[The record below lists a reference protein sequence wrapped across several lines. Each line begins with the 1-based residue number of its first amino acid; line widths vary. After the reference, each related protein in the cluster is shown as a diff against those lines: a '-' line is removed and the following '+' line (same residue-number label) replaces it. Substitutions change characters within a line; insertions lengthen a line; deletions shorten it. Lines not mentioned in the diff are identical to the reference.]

1 MHYVFDT
8 PDDTFVWDVGHQA
21 YTHKILTG
29 RKDLMSTLRQKGG
42 ISGFTKR
49 SESEHDAFGAGH
61 ASTSISAALGFAHA
75 RDKNNSNHKAEL
87 QVALR
92 SLDSKNSNRDSNM
105 LTYTEALDFPEIKF
119 KSIKII
125 MDGDSVNIEGE
136 LSFHGVTNTIN
147 SIAKINMLDG
157 LEVDGTFLINLNDY
171 NIDPPTLM
179 FIRIDDII
187 KIEYF
192 ISAN

>member
-1 MHYVFDT
+1 M
-8 PDDTFVWDVGHQA
+8 
-21 YTHKILTG
+21 ILILIVLFLSLT
-29 RKDLMSTLRQKGG
+29 SAQNYEIKGAQVKYYGSHIFGDWIG
-42 ISGFTKR
+42 ISNDLNG
-49 SESEHDAFGAGH
+49 
-61 ASTSISAALGFAHA
+61 SIFY
-75 RDKNNSNHKAEL
+75 DKNNSNHKAEL

-92 SLDSKNSNRDSNM
+92 SLDSRNSNRDSNM

-125 MDGDSVNIEGE
+125 MDGDAVKIEGE

-147 SIAKINMLDG
+147 SIAKINILDG

-187 KIEYF
+187 KIEYS

>member
-1 MHYVFDT
+1 MCIFY
-8 PDDTFVWDVGHQA
+8 
-21 YTHKILTG
+21 
-29 RKDLMSTLRQKGG
+29 
-42 ISGFTKR
+42 
-49 SESEHDAFGAGH
+49 
-61 ASTSISAALGFAHA
+61 
-75 RDKNNSNHKAEL
+75 DKNNSNHKAEF

-92 SLDSKNSNRDSNM
+92 SLDSRNSNRDSNM
-105 LTYTEALDFPEIKF
+105 LTSTEALDFPEIKF
-119 KSIKII
+119 KSMKII
-125 MDGDSVNIEGE
+125 MDGDSVKIEGE

-179 FIRIDDII
+179 FIGIDDII

>member
-1 MHYVFDT
+1 
-8 PDDTFVWDVGHQA
+8 
-21 YTHKILTG
+21 
-29 RKDLMSTLRQKGG
+29 
-42 ISGFTKR
+42 
-49 SESEHDAFGAGH
+49 
-61 ASTSISAALGFAHA
+61 
-75 RDKNNSNHKAEL
+75 
-87 QVALR
+87 
-92 SLDSKNSNRDSNM
+92 
-105 LTYTEALDFPEIKF
+105 
-119 KSIKII
+119 
-125 MDGDSVNIEGE
+125 MDGDSVKIEGE

-179 FIRIDDII
+179 FIGIDDII

>member
-1 MHYVFDT
+1 
-8 PDDTFVWDVGHQA
+8 
-21 YTHKILTG
+21 
-29 RKDLMSTLRQKGG
+29 
-42 ISGFTKR
+42 
-49 SESEHDAFGAGH
+49 
-61 ASTSISAALGFAHA
+61 
-75 RDKNNSNHKAEL
+75 
-87 QVALR
+87 
-92 SLDSKNSNRDSNM
+92 M
-105 LTYTEALDFPEIKF
+105 LTSTEALDFPEIKF

-125 MDGDSVNIEGE
+125 MYGDSVKIEGE

-179 FIRIDDII
+179 FIRINDII